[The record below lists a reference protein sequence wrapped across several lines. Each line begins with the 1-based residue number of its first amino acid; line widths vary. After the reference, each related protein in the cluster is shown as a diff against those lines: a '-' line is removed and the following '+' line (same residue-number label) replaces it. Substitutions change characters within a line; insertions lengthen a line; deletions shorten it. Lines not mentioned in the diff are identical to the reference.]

1 MQHYEIKVVSLQL
14 TKDDGMRPMG
24 PKREVAKSKT
34 TCFTFVEGIFYPRRD
49 GTLES
54 KTTCFTVNDNMMI
67 NKY

>member
-34 TCFTFVEGIFYPRRD
+34 TCFT
-49 GTLES
+49 
-54 KTTCFTVNDNMMI
+54 VNDNMMI
-67 NKY
+67 NKYN